1 MFKGNRREALQKQIT
16 ELQREGIM
24 TIGYSNTVF
33 NHLDTSW
40 LLTILEQAIENGIIN
55 QNIKRGELKEMALQF
70 YIDDIDIDDNW
81 DLKDF
86 RNFNEH
92 FMNYR
97 RHHAE
102 NNN

>member
-1 MFKGNRREALQKQIT
+1 MFKDNEREALQEQIK
-16 ELQREGIM
+16 ELQREGVM

-33 NHLDTSW
+33 EHLNTSW
-40 LLTILEQAIENGIIN
+40 LLTILEEAIENGIIN
-55 QNIKRGELKEMALQF
+55 KNIKRGELKEMALQF
-70 YIDDIDIDDNW
+70 YIDKIDIDNNW

-86 RNFNEH
+86 RNFNKH